1 MLVGRVRSLRD
12 QALPTLA
19 ARVSEVPFPALVPML
34 GEPQR
39 IAEREQAPQDLLPVP
54 LRHGGGVVPV
64 RVEDVEEVE
73 GDGHPGATSPLR
85 IRDLHPPLQPGEAR
99 PVPLERHDLAVD
111 HEVLGLLRGEGLDEL
126 GVVGVHLLAVAGQQP
141 DRAPT
146 PERQAP
152 LPVELALED
161 PVGIGEGPGGEGGEH
176 RLRPLGLLRT
186 PEGLPSLRRERVPN
200 DAHPVSARSRIRL
213 PDTTDSGCVFTG
225 LRRASAPSSF
235 IFTRSHRSRFPLPVR
250 VSA

>member
-12 QALPTLA
+12 QAFPTLA
-19 ARVSEVPFPALVPML
+19 ARVSEESFSALVPML
-34 GEPQR
+34 GEPQG
-39 IAEREQAPQDLLPVP
+39 IAEREQSPQDLLPVP

-64 RVEDVEEVE
+64 RVEDVEQVE
-73 GDGHPGATSPLR
+73 GDGPPGATSPPR

-141 DRAPT
+141 DRAPA

-161 PVGIGEGPGGEGGEH
+161 PVGIGEGPVV
-176 RLRPLGLLRT
+176 
-186 PEGLPSLRRERVPN
+186 RV
-200 DAHPVSARSRIRL
+200 ASIGCVH
-213 PDTTDSGCVFTG
+213 SGCRAR
-225 LRRASAPSSF
+225 RRAFRASCGSASRTTLIPCWGGLGSAFPTPRTRAVSSPGCAERRRPRPSS
-235 IFTRSHRSRFPLPVR
+235 SRGAIAH
-250 VSA
+250 VSRCPCG